1 MNKTKL
7 AVCMKDLEY
16 QKRFVNCFINHY
28 KHQYELHVF
37 TNLEQLLRVDSAEY
51 AVIITGEYTTDEIAD
66 FVERG
71 EILLN
76 LTENLLETRD
86 ASKTNLVYTEKYQE
100 VYKIADVV
108 ERLVTETGAG
118 QGVKYRDVACEC
130 IGIYS
135 LTQEMY
141 QIPFAALLGELH
153 GGNQKVLVLD
163 LQTHSGFSAM
173 AEGMTS
179 MGLEDLLSAVISG
192 NYSRGRILECI
203 RHEASWDYIGPVQ
216 NSQCLVEGTKTDYD
230 VLLKLLVEEIGYQK
244 IIINFGTAYMG
255 QLEMMEQC
263 QQVYFLSSKDAA
275 GSWRETAFLEELA
288 RQEKEVLLQKIRK
301 IEIPLSTYR
310 EAEWKPLVE
319 KWNWGYIGELLR
331 QGMEKE
337 RHYGTVM

>member
-100 VYKIADVV
+100 VYKIADVI

-118 QGVKYRDVACEC
+118 QGVKYRDVACE
-130 IGIYS
+130 
-135 LTQEMY
+135 
-141 QIPFAALLGELH
+141 
-153 GGNQKVLVLD
+153 
-163 LQTHSGFSAM
+163 
-173 AEGMTS
+173 
-179 MGLEDLLSAVISG
+179 
-192 NYSRGRILECI
+192 
-203 RHEASWDYIGPVQ
+203 
-216 NSQCLVEGTKTDYD
+216 
-230 VLLKLLVEEIGYQK
+230 
-244 IIINFGTAYMG
+244 
-255 QLEMMEQC
+255 
-263 QQVYFLSSKDAA
+263 
-275 GSWRETAFLEELA
+275 
-288 RQEKEVLLQKIRK
+288 
-301 IEIPLSTYR
+301 
-310 EAEWKPLVE
+310 
-319 KWNWGYIGELLR
+319 
-331 QGMEKE
+331 
-337 RHYGTVM
+337 